1 MRVLMATVEW
11 SYSWGVATTIVLT
24 PYTVFLLTLCS
35 ITHYPPEFGVIK
47 DKKTQWWLHTCL
59 KIVELIEIVS
69 LLEVQ
74 YTING
79 LSVFGGICID
89 ALLNYLIGSFY
100 YLEHNNYLN
109 PINEVHVMVLHYVF
123 LPRINQALLN
133 FKEAW
138 NHHAIRTEGSYTP
151 TQLFVSRALELRE
164 SGLVA
169 LDFFDVVDESYGL
182 DEDGLSSAEAS
193 GVTVPINTFTL
204 KEEHLFLLQQTVDPL
219 SDSNNFGIDLFFR
232 TLQFVRD
239 MIRLHPQEYPV

>member
-1 MRVLMATVEW
+1 MVVFMGCSNNNCADTVHRLFVDAVQHYSLPSRVRCDQGRENTMVAAHILENR
-11 SYSWGVATTIVLT
+11 GVDRNSVIVGSSVHNQWIERLWRDMHRC
-24 PYTVFLLTLCS
+24 V
-35 ITHYPPEFGVIK
+35 
-47 DKKTQWWLHTCL
+47 TQLFNRL
-59 KIVELIEIVS
+59 
-69 LLEVQ
+69 
-74 YTING
+74 
-79 LSVFGGICID
+79 
-89 ALLNYLIGSFY
+89 FY
-100 YLEHNNYLN
+100 YLEHKNYLN

-151 TQLFVSRALELRE
+151 TQLFVSRALELGG
-164 SGLVA
+164 SGPVA
-169 LDFFDVVDESYGL
+169 LDFFDVVDESYVL

-204 KEEHLFLLQQTVDPL
+204 KEEHLFLHQQTVDPL